1 MLREVRVT
9 VKSMTKS
16 IGGRV
21 LGLASLITLAVFV
34 AIFMASF
41 IWQRRAA
48 VERIAL
54 AGRNSAGMVRLA
66 LGGPMLRAD
75 QDEMRA
81 AFTRARELNGNLTL
95 HLLDPAGRIRFTTQP
110 DLQDATLGAAG
121 LPPELRPLAEA
132 ALRGK
137 TEQSALIVQN
147 GRRSFL
153 QAGTIANES
162 RCQGCHEQGQAI
174 LGVMVTVQDVSAEWA
189 SMNAQ
194 NTLTGLLALGGLI
207 VLVLCLGR
215 VIQARITRPLAG
227 FGQVLEQVA
236 EGDLRQRAQDQ
247 SQDELGD
254 MGRALN
260 HTIGNL
266 REALQR
272 IQETAERLAS
282 GSTELAAAAVQLR
295 TTADDNARNLDN
307 LLVSNQ
313 STAAAVEQL
322 AGSVTGIASHAEASQ
337 GESRASLLA
346 AERGT
351 SAGEKSEH
359 SMHQVRAASAR
370 MVKAVQVIQEIARQ
384 TKMLSLNA
392 AIEAAKAGESGMGF
406 AVVADEVRKLA
417 ERSAASAHEIDQLIG
432 TSEAAGAEGRATVLE
447 TVQSLRDID
456 LRVRELAGRLDRI
469 GAAAQEQSAATTQV
483 TAAVAEIAARTQEV
497 AAATEQTAATVT
509 EVTRTTED
517 HAQLADELSR
527 LVGRFTI

>member
-1 MLREVRVT
+1 
-9 VKSMTKS
+9 MTKLRFKVDKL
-16 IGGRV
+16 IRDR
-21 LGLASLITLAVFV
+21 LPAKMQAQGLTV
-34 AIFMASF
+34 
-41 IWQRRAA
+41 
-48 VERIAL
+48 
-54 AGRNSAGMVRLA
+54 
-66 LGGPMLRAD
+66 
-75 QDEMRA
+75 
-81 AFTRARELNGNLTL
+81 FTRRLDEAR
-95 HLLDPAGRIRFTTQP
+95 P
-110 DLQDATLGAAG
+110 DEFGEIAHYFNIVTGQFHT
-121 LPPELRPLAEA
+121 
-132 ALRGK
+132 
-137 TEQSALIVQN
+137 IVQN
-147 GRRSFL
+147 L
-153 QAGTIANES
+153 A
-162 RCQGCHEQGQAI
+162 GQAHN
-174 LGVMVTVQDVSAEWA
+174 V
-189 SMNAQ
+189 
-194 NTLTGLLALGGLI
+194 
-207 VLVLCLGR
+207 
-215 VIQARITRPLAG
+215 
-227 FGQVLEQVA
+227 
-236 EGDLRQRAQDQ
+236 
-247 SQDELGD
+247 
-254 MGRALN
+254 
-260 HTIGNL
+260 
-266 REALQR
+266 
-272 IQETAERLAS
+272 AS

-384 TKMLSLNA
+384 TKMLSLTA

-417 ERSAASAHEIDQLIG
+417 ERSAASAQEIDQLIG